1 MPITENYSL
10 PKHCKACGQ
19 SLPKILRGEQKILAH
34 RHWSKDRPLNPI
46 FGKIDMLKIG
56 ECVVIP
62 NESRSQYAS
71 MTCFTANEKFYPKRF
86 TSRYD
91 KMKKEGYIYRVEPN
105 SKYDGK
111 LGK

>member
-1 MPITENYSL
+1 MPITNKCPYCSKRL
-10 PKHCKACGQ
+10 PVYFKSKREVLTHT
-19 SLPKILRGEQKILAH
+19 
-34 RHWSKDRPLNPI
+34 HWSKNRPTNPI
-46 FGKIDMLKIG
+46 FWDIDKLEIG
-56 ECVVIP
+56 ECVVLP
-62 NESRSQYAS
+62 NESREQYAS

-91 KMKKEGYIYRVEPN
+91 KNKQEGYIYRIEPN

>member
-1 MPITENYSL
+1 MSIIRKCPYCSKRL
-10 PKHCKACGQ
+10 PVYYRDDRD
-19 SLPKILRGEQKILAH
+19 ILQH
-34 RHWSKDRPLNPI
+34 THWAKNRPTNPI
-46 FGKIDMLKIG
+46 FWDIDKLEIG

-62 NESRSQYAS
+62 NESRPGYAS
-71 MTCFTANEKFYPKRF
+71 MTCFTANERFYPKRF

-91 KMKKEGYIYRVEPN
+91 KMKQEGYIYRVEPN